1 MLYWFFDEIIPI
13 LLLLFLFYFILFHF
27 NFFLFMVYT
36 IGEYVTDVIVTW
48 SAVTDQIEYY
58 WPGIKPMCFM
68 LVLMLLTNWVAGG
81 HLTDV
86 VGYVY

>member
-1 MLYWFFDEIIPI
+1 
-13 LLLLFLFYFILFHF
+13 
-27 NFFLFMVYT
+27 MVYI

-48 SAVTDQIEYY
+48 SVVIDQIEYLY
-58 WPGIKPMCFM
+58 WPGIKPMSFM
-68 LVLMLLTNWVAGG
+68 LVLMLLTNWVPGG